1 MKKIIVLT
9 FFCLPAL
16 VIADPSSLVA
26 WTPEQLQLVKNGNL
40 QNGRKLAETCIG
52 CHGEKGVSVIPNY
65 PSLAGQTANYT
76 FKQLRDYAT
85 NKRVNTLMS
94 SIAQGLSEQD
104 MTDLAAWF
112 SSLPAARHKSS
123 EQTFKKAEHLVF
135 QGDSKRILTPCFLCH
150 GAKGQGEKMD
160 IPALAGQQAEYFA
173 ETLKAY
179 KSGQRHN
186 DIYSRMRLISR
197 QLSEQEIEQLGKYY
211 QSLGD

>member
-1 MKKIIVLT
+1 MKKIILLT

-16 VIADPSSLVA
+16 VIAEPSSLVA
-26 WTPEQLQLVKNGNL
+26 WTPEQLQLVKNGNP

-52 CHGEKGVSVIPNY
+52 CHGEKGISAIPNY

-76 FKQLRDYAT
+76 FKQLRDYAD
-85 NKRVNTLMS
+85 NKRVNPLMS

-104 MTDLAAWF
+104 MADLAAWF
-112 SSLPAARHKSS
+112 SSLPPSRQKSS

-150 GAKGQGEKMD
+150 GAKGQGEEMD

-197 QLSEQEIEQLGKYY
+197 QLSAQEIEQLGKYY
-211 QSLGD
+211 QNLED